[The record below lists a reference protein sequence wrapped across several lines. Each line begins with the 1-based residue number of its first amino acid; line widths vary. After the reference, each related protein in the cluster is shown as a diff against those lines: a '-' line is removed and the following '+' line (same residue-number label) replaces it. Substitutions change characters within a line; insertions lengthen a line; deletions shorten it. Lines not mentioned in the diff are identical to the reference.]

1 MDRGACPRG
10 HKEMDV
16 TEHKLLSL
24 KLCFFFFHFHTSSIW
39 NSEKVS
45 SNVVLWNGG
54 MKQFLKI

>member
-24 KLCFFFFHFHTSSIW
+24 KLCFFFIFILRPYGILKRFHQMLFC
-39 NSEKVS
+39 
-45 SNVVLWNGG
+45 G
-54 MKQFLKI
+54 MEE